1 MHKTYSLGENTP
13 QLAESVAL
21 KSTVVK
27 CHSANHNHIYNNSIL
42 PLNLFTTPLKPGKN
56 LWWQILFNPSL
67 APTLS
72 SSCGTSQVQRTL
84 IDTTHHTFHPQVRD
98 MFHPQTGVFLEK
110 LVPTRL
116 LNYQLRCISKYPHE
130 SLDWPDLEVSSA
142 ACSWAFWG
150 PANSWVPWPA
160 KVYLPFGCSLNY
172 NPSLSGFVQKNV
184 TKPQWDNED
193 NQSPGGISSF

>member
-72 SSCGTSQVQRTL
+72 SSCRTSQVQRTL

-110 LVPTRL
+110 TCANQASQLPTTMHIQVPAWIPRLTRL
-116 LNYQLRCISKYPHE
+116 GSFVRSLQLGLLRTCK
-130 SLDWPDLEVSSA
+130 
-142 ACSWAFWG
+142 FMG
-150 PANSWVPWPA
+150 PLTCKSILTIWMFPE
-160 KVYLPFGCSLNY
+160 L
-172 NPSLSGFVQKNV
+172 
-184 TKPQWDNED
+184 
-193 NQSPGGISSF
+193 